1 MINIITVNYP
11 LNGDG
16 IINTSIDGGE
26 TLLDADIVVFD
37 PSEFSSLWEN
47 AKRGDDNLRR
57 LYSPTSDQIRNTFSS
72 RRNEVETL
80 LENGKVIISFLHP
93 TSGFKGEIGNQSKYD
108 IVSNYDFLPLRQDF
122 FLGKLKSGASSIN
135 GTLKLNKTKS
145 PFNQFFSAFKSKI
158 AYTSY
163 FDLDASEK
171 PEYFIL
177 NKANKGIGV
186 VLPVFEGLIVL
197 LPSIEYDR
205 NNSKLIGVIRSCA
218 KQFLTKSIQTPPPPW
233 VKDFKLVGETELDSK
248 ANIIQQKIEELQQ
261 EKIEIEEDKNE
272 ITQFKGLLF
281 EQGNELEELVIKS
294 FQKMGFEA
302 ENRKLDDLEHDVVFE
317 SPEGKG
323 LAEIEGKD
331 NDAVHIS
338 KLDQLNRAV
347 DEDFELRGE
356 YPQGI
361 LIGNHY
367 RLTNPESRK
376 EPFTEKVHIVAK
388 KKSFGL
394 LTTYEIYRAVKF
406 ILENPENSDF
416 KLQCRNRILK
426 TEGEEIILIDK

>member
-1 MINIITVNYP
+1 MMNIITVNYP
-11 LNGDG
+11 LNGEG
-16 IINTSIDGGE
+16 IINTSIDGDE

-37 PSEFSSLWEN
+37 TSEYPNLWTD
-47 AKRGDDNLRR
+47 AKRGDDNVRR
-57 LYSPTSDQIRNTFSS
+57 LYSPISDQIRNTFNS
-72 RRNEVETL
+72 RKREVETL
-80 LENGKVIISFLHP
+80 LENGKVIISFLYP
-93 TSGFKGEIGNQSKYD
+93 TSGFRGEIGNQSKYS
-108 IVSNYDFLPLRQDF
+108 IVTNYDFLPLRQDF
-122 FLGKLKSGASSIN
+122 FLGRLKSGTSSIN
-135 GTLKLNKTKS
+135 GALKLNKSKT
-145 PFNQFFSAFKSKI
+145 PFNQFFSAFKNQIS
-158 AYTSY
+158 YTAY
-163 FDLDASEK
+163 FDLDASES

-177 NKANKGIGV
+177 NKSNKGIGV
-186 VLPVFEGLIVL
+186 VLPAFEGLIVL
-197 LPSIEYDR
+197 LPPIEYDK
-205 NNSKLIGVIRSCA
+205 NNNKLIGVIRSCA
-218 KQFLTKSIQTPPPPW
+218 KQFLTKNIQTPPPPW
-233 VKDFKLVGETELDSK
+233 VKEFKLFGEAELDSK
-248 ANIIQQKIEELQQ
+248 ASEIQLEIEKLQGNKIKIEE
-261 EKIEIEEDKNE
+261 EKNE

-281 EQGNELEELVIKS
+281 EQGHKLEELVIKS

-302 ENRKLDDLEHDVVFE
+302 ENRKMDDLEHDVVFE

-367 RLTNPESRK
+367 RLTNPVNRK

-394 LTTYEIYRAVKF
+394 LTTFEIFNAVKY
-406 ILENPENSDF
+406 ILANPDDTDF

-426 TEGEEIILIDK
+426 IVGKEIILIDK

>member
-37 PSEFSSLWEN
+37 PSEFSSLWN
-47 AKRGDDNLRR
+47 HAKKGDDNVRR

-72 RRNEVETL
+72 RRREVETL
-80 LENGKVIISFLHP
+80 LENGKIIISFLHP
-93 TSGFKGEIGNQSKYD
+93 TSGFKGEIGNESRYD

-122 FLGKLKSGASSIN
+122 FLGRLKSGTSSLN
-135 GTLKLNKTKS
+135 GAIKLNKSKS
-145 PFNQFFSAFKSKI
+145 PFNQFFNAFKSQI
-158 AYTSY
+158 SYTSY
-163 FDLDASEK
+163 FDLNATEN

-197 LPSIEYDR
+197 LPSIEYER
-205 NNSKLIGVIRSCA
+205 NNSKLVGVLRSCA
-218 KQFLTKSIQTPPPPW
+218 KQFLTKNIQTPPPPW
-233 VKDFKLVGETELDSK
+233 VKEFKLTGETELDSK
-248 ANIIQQKIEELQQ
+248 ASDIQIEIEKLQAK
-261 EKIEIEEDKNE
+261 KIEIEEEKNE

-294 FQKMGFEA
+294 FQKMGFDA
-302 ENRKLDDLEHDVVFE
+302 ENRKMDDLEHDVVFE
-317 SPEGKG
+317 SAEGKG

-367 RLTNPESRK
+367 RLTNPENRK
-376 EPFTEKVHIVAK
+376 EAFTEKVHIVAK

-394 LTTYEIYRAVKF
+394 LTTFEIFKAVQY
-406 ILENPENSDF
+406 ILENPNDTDF
-416 KLQCRNRILK
+416 KLKCRNRILK
-426 TEGEEIILIDK
+426 TIGKEIVLIDK

>member
-16 IINTSIDGGE
+16 IINTTIDGDE
-26 TLLDADIVVFD
+26 TLLDGDIVVFD
-37 PSEFSSLWEN
+37 PSEFSSLWELT
-47 AKRGDDNLRR
+47 KKGDDNVRR
-57 LYSPTSDQIRNTFSS
+57 LFSPTSDQIRNTFSS
-72 RRNEVETL
+72 RRREVEAL

-108 IVSNYDFLPLRQDF
+108 IVANYDFLPLRQDF
-122 FLGKLKSGASSIN
+122 FLGKLKSGISSLN
-135 GTLKLNKTKS
+135 GALKLNKSKS
-145 PFNQFFSAFKSKI
+145 PFNQFFSAFKSQI

-163 FDLDASEK
+163 FDLNASEN

-197 LPSIEYDR
+197 LPSIEYDK
-205 NNSKLIGVIRSCA
+205 NNSKLIGVLRSCA
-218 KQFLTKSIQTPPPPW
+218 KQFLTKNIKTPPPPW
-233 VKDFKLVGETELDSK
+233 VKEFKLFGETQLDSR
-248 ANIIQQKIEELQQ
+248 ATNIQLEIEKLQ
-261 EKIEIEEDKNE
+261 EKKIEIEEEKNE

-281 EQGNELEELVIKS
+281 EQGHELEELVIKS

-302 ENRKLDDLEHDVVFE
+302 ENRKMDDLEHDVVFE
-317 SPEGKG
+317 SSEGKG

-347 DEDFELRGE
+347 DEDFELQGE

-367 RLTNPESRK
+367 RLTNPENRK
-376 EPFTEKVHIVAK
+376 EAFTEKVHIVAK

-394 LTTYEIYRAVKF
+394 LTTFEIFKAMKY
-406 ILENPENSDF
+406 ILENPDDTDF
-416 KLQCRNRILK
+416 RLQCRNRILK
-426 TEGEEIILIDK
+426 TVGEEIILIEK